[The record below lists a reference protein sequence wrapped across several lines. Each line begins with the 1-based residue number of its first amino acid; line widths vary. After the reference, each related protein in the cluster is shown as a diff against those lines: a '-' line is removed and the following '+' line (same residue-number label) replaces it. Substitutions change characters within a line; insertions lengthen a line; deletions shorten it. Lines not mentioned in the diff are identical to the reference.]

1 MIYYNSNEKQLGG
14 IIMGV
19 ELKELK
25 GNALTVV
32 GTLSEVSLE
41 LGTDRDN
48 NEIIKGSIRVQVKQ
62 DDKVNVITLNVY
74 NRKFTKKGTEN
85 KLYAGM
91 KTVME
96 EYVSLQDTN
105 GDEEKADRVSVNGD
119 LSYNVYSPDGQA
131 VNESNRFRA
140 TTLHRVND
148 KKDLE
153 DGAFGQIPAVIE
165 SYEEELD
172 SEDNPTGLYKVK
184 ALTVGY
190 NGRVGRIMDLRV
202 KDDLIGDMQGFFP
215 EGSTGMLYF
224 NILNYVIV
232 EKRNVDSDGG
242 GSFGQIHEVVQTNS
256 YVRQLMVTGGK
267 PLDNSDLNLSEEQI
281 QKAHEELRKQR
292 TEAIS
297 RSNSQTSVPVQSNS
311 RSGFGNS
318 QKSESYDPF
327 ANDGKSIDISDD
339 DLPF

>member
-1 MIYYNSNEKQLGG
+1 MA
-14 IIMGV
+14 V

-41 LGTDRDN
+41 LGTDKN
-48 NEIIKGSIRVQVKQ
+48 NEEIIKGSIRVQVKQ
-62 DDKVNVITLNVY
+62 NDKVNVITFNVY
-74 NRKFTKKGTEN
+74 NRKFTNKGNEN

-119 LSYNVYSPDGQA
+119 LSYNVYSPDGEI

-148 KKDLE
+148 KKGLE

-172 SEDNPTGLYKVK
+172 NEDNPTGLYKVK

-190 NGRVGRIMDLRV
+190 NGRVGRVMDLKV
-202 KDDLIGDMQGFFP
+202 KEDLIGDMQGFFP
-215 EGSTGMLYF
+215 EGSTGMLYY
-224 NILNYVIV
+224 NILNYVV
-232 EKRNVDSDGG
+232 VKKQNVDNDGG
-242 GSFGQIHEVVQTNS
+242 GSFGEIHEVVQTNS
-256 YVRQLMVTGGK
+256 YVRQLLVTGGK
-267 PLDNSDLNLSEEQI
+267 PLDNSDLDLSEEQV

-297 RSNSQTSVPVQSNS
+297 RSNGQASAPAQSGA
-311 RSGFGNS
+311 RSGFGDNN
-318 QKSESYDPF
+318 KSETSNPF
-327 ANDGKSIDISDD
+327 AKSAGQIDISDD

>member
-1 MIYYNSNEKQLGG
+1 
-14 IIMGV
+14 MGV

>member
-1 MIYYNSNEKQLGG
+1 M
-14 IIMGV
+14 V
-19 ELKELK
+19 ELKELR

-32 GTLSEVSLE
+32 GTLAETSLE
-41 LGTDRDN
+41 LGTDSNN
-48 NEIIKGSIRVQVKQ
+48 NEIIKGAIRIQVKQ
-62 DDKVNVITLNVY
+62 NDKVNVITMNVY

-85 KLYAGM
+85 KLYAGI
-91 KTVME
+91 KKVME

-119 LSYNVYSPDGQA
+119 LGYNVYSPDGEV

-190 NGRVGRIMDLRV
+190 NGRVGRIMDLKV

-215 EGSTGMLYF
+215 EGSTGMLYY
-224 NILNYVIV
+224 NILNYVV
-232 EKRNVDSDGG
+232 VKKQNVDNDGG

-256 YVRQLMVTGGK
+256 YVRQLLVTGGK
-267 PLDNSDLNLSEEQI
+267 PLDNSDLDLSEEQV

-297 RSNSQTSVPVQSNS
+297 RSNGQASAPAQSGA
-311 RSGFGNS
+311 RSGFGDNS
-318 QKSESYDPF
+318 KSETSNPF
-327 ANDGKSIDISDD
+327 AKSAGQIDISDD
-339 DLPF
+339 ELLF

>member
-1 MIYYNSNEKQLGG
+1 MT
-14 IIMGV
+14 V

-32 GTLSEVSLE
+32 GTLAETSLE
-41 LGTDRDN
+41 LGTDSNN

-62 DDKVNVITLNVY
+62 NDKVNVITLNVY
-74 NRKFTKKGTEN
+74 NRKLTKKGTEN

-91 KTVME
+91 RTVME

-119 LSYNVYSPDGQA
+119 LSYNVYSPDGQT

-140 TTLHRVND
+140 TTLRRVND
-148 KKDLE
+148 KKDLK

-172 SEDNPTGLYKVK
+172 SEDKPTGLYKVK

-190 NGRVGRIMDLRV
+190 GGRVSRIMDLKV

-215 EGSTGMLYF
+215 EGSTGMLYY
-224 NILNYVIV
+224 NILNYVV
-232 EKRNVDSDGG
+232 VKKQNVDNDGG

-256 YVRQLMVTGGK
+256 YVRQLLVTGGK
-267 PLDNSDLNLSEEQI
+267 PLDNSDLDLSEEQV

-297 RSNSQTSVPVQSNS
+297 RSNGQASAPAQSSS
-311 RSGFGNS
+311 RSGFGGGNNGGTS
-318 QKSESYDPF
+318 NPF
-327 ANDGKSIDISDD
+327 ANDGSQLNISDD

>member
-1 MIYYNSNEKQLGG
+1 M
-14 IIMGV
+14 V
-19 ELKELK
+19 ELKELR

-32 GTLSEVSLE
+32 GTLAETSLE
-41 LGTDRDN
+41 LGTDSNN
-48 NEIIKGSIRVQVKQ
+48 NEIIKGAIRIQVKQ
-62 DDKVNVITLNVY
+62 NDKVNVITMNVY

-85 KLYAGM
+85 KLYAGI
-91 KTVME
+91 KKVME

-119 LSYNVYSPDGQA
+119 LSYNVYSPDGDV

-190 NGRVGRIMDLRV
+190 NGRVSRIMDLKV

-215 EGSTGMLYF
+215 EGSTGMLYY
-224 NILNYVIV
+224 NILNYVV
-232 EKRNVDSDGG
+232 VKKQNVDNDGG

-256 YVRQLMVTGGK
+256 YVRQLLVTGGK
-267 PLDNSDLNLSEEQI
+267 PLDNSDLDLSEEQV

-297 RSNSQTSVPVQSNS
+297 RSNGQASAPAQSGA
-311 RSGFGNS
+311 RSGFGDNS
-318 QKSESYDPF
+318 KSETSNPF
-327 ANDGKSIDISDD
+327 AKSAGQIDISDD

>member
-1 MIYYNSNEKQLGG
+1 
-14 IIMGV
+14 MGV

-131 VNESNRFRA
+131 INESNRFRA

-165 SYEEELD
+165 NYEEELD

-184 ALTVGY
+184 ALTIGY
-190 NGRVGRIMDLRV
+190 SGRVGRIMDLRV

-224 NILNYVIV
+224 NILNYVVV

-297 RSNSQTSVPVQSNS
+297 RSNSQTSAPAQSNS

-318 QKSESYDPF
+318 RNSESYDPF

>member
-1 MIYYNSNEKQLGG
+1 MA
-14 IIMGV
+14 V

-32 GTLSEVSLE
+32 GTLAETSLE
-41 LGTDRDN
+41 LGTDKNN

-62 DDKVNVITLNVY
+62 DDKVNVITMNVY

-85 KLYAGM
+85 KLYAGI
-91 KTVME
+91 KKVME

-172 SEDNPTGLYKVK
+172 SEDSPTGLYKVK

-215 EGSTGMLYF
+215 EGSTGMLYY
-224 NILNYVIV
+224 NILNYVV
-232 EKRNVDSDGG
+232 VKKQNVDNDGG

-256 YVRQLMVTGGK
+256 YIRQLLVTGGK
-267 PLDNSDLNLSEEQI
+267 PLDNSDLDLSEEQI

-297 RSNSQTSVPVQSNS
+297 RSNSQTSTPAQSNA

-318 QKSESYDPF
+318 QNSESSDPF
-327 ANDGKSIDISDD
+327 ANNGNQLDISDD

>member
-1 MIYYNSNEKQLGG
+1 
-14 IIMGV
+14 MGV

-48 NEIIKGSIRVQVKQ
+48 NEIIKGSIRVQVNQ

-131 VNESNRFRA
+131 INESNRFRA

-215 EGSTGMLYF
+215 EGSTGMLYY

-242 GSFGQIHEVVQTNS
+242 GSFGQIHEIVQTNS

-297 RSNSQTSVPVQSNS
+297 RSNSQTSAPAQSNS

-327 ANDGKSIDISDD
+327 ANDGDQLDISDD

>member
-1 MIYYNSNEKQLGG
+1 M
-14 IIMGV
+14 V
-19 ELKELK
+19 ELKELR

-32 GTLSEVSLE
+32 GTLAETSLE
-41 LGTDRDN
+41 LGTDSNN
-48 NEIIKGSIRVQVKQ
+48 NEIIKGAIRIQVKQ
-62 DDKVNVITLNVY
+62 NDKVNVITMNVY

-85 KLYAGM
+85 KLYAGI
-91 KTVME
+91 KKVME

-119 LSYNVYSPDGQA
+119 LSYNVYSPDGDV

-184 ALTVGY
+184 ALTIGY
-190 NGRVGRIMDLRV
+190 NGRVSRIMDLKV

-215 EGSTGMLYF
+215 EGSTGMLYY
-224 NILNYVIV
+224 NILNYVV
-232 EKRNVDSDGG
+232 VKKQNVDNDGG

-256 YVRQLMVTGGK
+256 YVRQLLVTGGK
-267 PLDNSDLNLSEEQI
+267 PLDNSDLDLSEEQV

-297 RSNSQTSVPVQSNS
+297 RSNGQASAPAQSGA
-311 RSGFGNS
+311 RSGFGDNS
-318 QKSESYDPF
+318 KSETSNPF
-327 ANDGKSIDISDD
+327 AKSAGQIDISDD

>member
-1 MIYYNSNEKQLGG
+1 MA
-14 IIMGV
+14 V

-41 LGTDRDN
+41 LGTDKN
-48 NEIIKGSIRVQVKQ
+48 NEEIIKGSIRVQVKHNE
-62 DDKVNVITLNVY
+62 KVNVITFNVY
-74 NRKFTKKGTEN
+74 NRKFTNKGNEN

-119 LSYNVYSPDGQA
+119 LGYNVYSPDGEV

-190 NGRVGRIMDLRV
+190 NGRVGRIMDLKV

-215 EGSTGMLYF
+215 EGSTGMLYY
-224 NILNYVIV
+224 NILNYVV
-232 EKRNVDSDGG
+232 VKKQNVDNDGG

-256 YVRQLMVTGGK
+256 YVRQLLVTGGK
-267 PLDNSDLNLSEEQI
+267 PLDNSDLELNEEQV

-297 RSNSQTSVPVQSNS
+297 RSNGQASTPAQSGA
-311 RSGFGNS
+311 RSGFGDNN
-318 QKSESYDPF
+318 KSETSNPF
-327 ANDGKSIDISDD
+327 ANDGSQLDISDD

>member
-1 MIYYNSNEKQLGG
+1 MT
-14 IIMGV
+14 V

-32 GTLSEVSLE
+32 GTLAETSLE
-41 LGTDRDN
+41 LGTDSNN

-62 DDKVNVITLNVY
+62 NDRVNVITFNVY

-85 KLYAGM
+85 KPYAGM
-91 KTVME
+91 RTVME
-96 EYVSLQDTN
+96 QYVSLQDVN

-140 TTLHRVND
+140 TTAHRVND

-172 SEDNPTGLYKVK
+172 NEDKPTGLYKVK

-190 NGRVGRIMDLRV
+190 NGRVGRVMDLKV

-215 EGSTGMLYF
+215 EGSTGMLYY
-224 NILNYVIV
+224 NILNYVV
-232 EKRNVDSDGG
+232 VKKQNVDSDGG

-256 YVRQLMVTGGK
+256 YVRQLLVTGGK
-267 PLDNSDLNLSEEQI
+267 PLDNSDLDLSEEQV

-297 RSNSQTSVPVQSNS
+297 RSNGQTSVPVKTSS
-311 RSGFGNS
+311 RSGFGGND
-318 QKSESYDPF
+318 KSGTSNPF

>member
-19 ELKELK
+19 ELKELR

-96 EYVSLQDTN
+96 EYVSLQDAN

-131 VNESNRFRA
+131 INESNRFRA

-224 NILNYVIV
+224 NILNYVVV

-297 RSNSQTSVPVQSNS
+297 RSNTQTSAPAQNNS

-318 QKSESYDPF
+318 QKSGSYDPF
-327 ANDGKSIDISDD
+327 ANDGNQLDISDD